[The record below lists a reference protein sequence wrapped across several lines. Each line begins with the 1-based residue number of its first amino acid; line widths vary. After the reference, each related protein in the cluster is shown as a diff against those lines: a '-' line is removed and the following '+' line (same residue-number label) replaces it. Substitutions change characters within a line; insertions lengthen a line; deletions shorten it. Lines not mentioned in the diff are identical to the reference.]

1 MEMEKAR
8 WGVVSTAKIGVEKVI
23 PGIQRSRL
31 GKVAAI
37 ASRDLEKAKA
47 AAADLKIDKAYGSY
61 EELLA
66 DPAIEFIYNPLPND
80 QHVDVTLAAAKAG
93 KHVLCE
99 KPIGLNAVDAT
110 RLSALPETSRM
121 MEAFMVRF
129 HPQWLRCREILRSG
143 KIGKINAIQVAF
155 SYFNDDPQ
163 NIRNHPEK
171 GGGALLD
178 IGCYAIV
185 TGRFFFEAEP
195 QRVIGLIDRDPA
207 FETDR
212 LTSGMLDFGQGRQL
226 VFTVSTQSVLY
237 QRVQIIGTE
246 GRLEIEIPFNAPQGA
261 ASRLFLFDGTA
272 LDGSDM
278 KTEIVAEADQY
289 AEQAD
294 AFVEAV
300 RAGKDSPYGLEDAL
314 TNMRIIDALFRSAES
329 DCWEKL

>member
-1 MEMEKAR
+1 
-8 WGVVSTAKIGVEKVI
+8 
-23 PGIQRSRL
+23 
-31 GKVAAI
+31 
-37 ASRDLEKAKA
+37 
-47 AAADLKIDKAYGSY
+47 
-61 EELLA
+61 
-66 DPAIEFIYNPLPND
+66 
-80 QHVDVTLAAAKAG
+80 
-93 KHVLCE
+93 
-99 KPIGLNAVDAT
+99 
-110 RLSALPETSRM
+110 
-121 MEAFMVRF
+121 MVRF
-129 HPQWLRCREILRSG
+129 HPQWLRCRELLRSG

-185 TGRFFFEAEP
+185 AGRFFFEAEP

-246 GRLEIEIPFNAPQGA
+246 GRLEIEIPFNAPQSA

-300 RAGKDSPYGLEDAL
+300 RAGKDAPYGLEDAL